1 MHFAIRMTY
10 GTLIKWAVE
19 ELEKKKDTNKPF
31 VYFSAY
37 DYYMS
42 DGSFIRHSPEQKEN
56 IGLTDVL
63 YCTPAS
69 GFLLVFN
76 HEACKQFILDVDPG
90 IEMHDRWLIRC
101 CVCFGDTIYDK
112 RFTASHIRH
121 TEAVTAED
129 SNTIGLL
136 KGFFQKEVFGP
147 ASVEAKQNL
156 IYFAKVFEDRLSNE
170 QKKKM
175 ALFIKKNGLITQIR
189 KIFYPHAL
197 RSRVPG
203 DIALRILFV
212 LGRA

>member
-1 MHFAIRMTY
+1 
-10 GTLIKWAVE
+10 
-19 ELEKKKDTNKPF
+19 
-31 VYFSAY
+31 
-37 DYYMS
+37 MS

-112 RFTASHIRH
+112 RFTASHLRH